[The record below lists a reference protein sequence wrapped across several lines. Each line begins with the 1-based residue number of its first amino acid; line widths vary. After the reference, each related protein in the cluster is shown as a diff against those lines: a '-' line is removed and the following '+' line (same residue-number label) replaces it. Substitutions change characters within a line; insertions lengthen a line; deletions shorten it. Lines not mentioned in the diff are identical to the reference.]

1 MMSIKYLSI
10 RNVNYTKT
18 VLVVAHDE
26 DQGTNGEVRYNF
38 ASDMTE
44 IANFFTIDSHT
55 GWISTITKLD
65 KESKSEY
72 KFYVFATDNGVPKHS
87 ARTTVLI
94 RLKDYNDSPT
104 KFKETS
110 YEGSVKED
118 VLPGTVVLTLG
129 TEDRDTDLSTPTE
142 FYIISGNP
150 SLQFH
155 VRQTGEIYV
164 AKPLDRE
171 KIEYYNLD
179 LLITDGLFTD
189 VTKVHITI
197 LDVNGK

>member
-1 MMSIKYLSI
+1 M
-10 RNVNYTKT
+10 
-18 VLVVAHDE
+18 
-26 DQGTNGEVRYNF
+26 RYNF
-38 ASDMTE
+38 ASDITE
-44 IANFFTIDSHT
+44 IANFFTVDSHT
-55 GWISTITKLD
+55 GWISTIAKLD
-65 KESKSEY
+65 KESKPEY
-72 KFYVFATDNGVPKHS
+72 KFYVFATDNGAPKHS
-87 ARTTVLI
+87 ARTTVII

-104 KFKETS
+104 KFKERS
-110 YEGSVKED
+110 YQGSVKED

-129 TEDRDTDLSTPTE
+129 TEDADKDLSTPTE

-164 AKPLDRE
+164 AKSLDRE
-171 KIEYYNLD
+171 KIEHYTLEV
-179 LLITDGLFTD
+179 LITDGLFTD